1 MITSKEFQNLK
12 NQCSKLKPQYIT
24 PKQAY
29 MAKDEYLDE
38 VYVKLDRSLAIVLS
52 SDGTFTF
59 TNNLGL
65 QQKLNKRKKSQLE
78 DSIIKKREL
87 EEEDESKD

>member
-24 PKQAY
+24 PKQSY

-65 QQKLNKRKKSQLE
+65 QQKLNKRKKSQLR
-78 DSIIKKREL
+78 DSLIKREL
-87 EEEDESKD
+87 EVEDESKD